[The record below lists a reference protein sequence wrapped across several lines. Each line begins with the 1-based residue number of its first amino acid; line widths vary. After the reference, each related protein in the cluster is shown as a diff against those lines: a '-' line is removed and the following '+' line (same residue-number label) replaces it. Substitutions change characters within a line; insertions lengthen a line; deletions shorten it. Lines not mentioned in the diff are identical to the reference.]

1 MWSLHILFQ
10 RISLPCAVK
19 EIISYLEEKC
29 ILIFK
34 ETIFNIKHII
44 THFRKPLFLTKYLM
58 HKSSYQIIRQ
68 KQQYQMDVRFE
79 NCEHIFDI
87 SPLIQ
92 INPFEK
98 HLLNSNIKFEQF
110 SISAVPLYER
120 IMVKDLPLP
129 LSRRFILKSRL
140 Y

>member
-1 MWSLHILFQ
+1 
-10 RISLPCAVK
+10 
-19 EIISYLEEKC
+19 
-29 ILIFK
+29 
-34 ETIFNIKHII
+34 
-44 THFRKPLFLTKYLM
+44 M

-110 SISAVPLYER
+110 SISVVPLCKR
-120 IMVKDLPLP
+120 TMVKDLPLP

>member
-1 MWSLHILFQ
+1 
-10 RISLPCAVK
+10 
-19 EIISYLEEKC
+19 
-29 ILIFK
+29 
-34 ETIFNIKHII
+34 
-44 THFRKPLFLTKYLM
+44 M

-110 SISAVPLYER
+110 SISAVTLYKCR
-120 IMVKDLPLP
+120 M
-129 LSRRFILKSRL
+129 
-140 Y
+140 

>member
-1 MWSLHILFQ
+1 M
-10 RISLPCAVK
+10 
-19 EIISYLEEKC
+19 Y
-29 ILIFK
+29 
-34 ETIFNIKHII
+34 
-44 THFRKPLFLTKYLM
+44 
-58 HKSSYQIIRQ
+58 KSSYQIIRQ

-110 SISAVPLYER
+110 CISVVPLYKR
-120 IMVKDLPLP
+120 TMVKDLPLP
-129 LSRRFILKSRL
+129 LSRRFILESWL